1 MIEGTRAVSIV
12 LGIVLSAC
20 LAYGQAGTGEISG
33 AVRDSTGAALPGVR
47 LTLTD
52 RRTTYS
58 REVVTTSNGSY
69 VAAALGAGEYA
80 IKAELT
86 NFRTQIREG
95 IVLQVGRQERVD
107 LVLAVGD
114 QSEVVTVQDS
124 VSLVNSSNAELSEV
138 IGTERIVNLPLNGR
152 QFVDLTLLSAN
163 VFKAP
168 RGTRGSALAQTGAA
182 VLVGGQRAGHNMYYL
197 DGVSVTDQYFN
208 HLVAAPPVDAIQEFN
223 IQKSIYAAEFG
234 GKASATISAVIKAG
248 GKAVHGTA
256 YEFLRNDILDARN
269 FFDSGK
275 KPAYRHNQFGGA
287 IGGPIRKDQ
296 TFFFVSYERLR
307 ARQGLTQTFSVPRPA
322 ARAGDFSGLAAI
334 YDPLTTTPSG
344 SRTVFPGNRIATNR
358 LDPVAIAF
366 LGKMP
371 EANLVGEAQ
380 NFLASP
386 TLRNDDDQGVMRID
400 HRLTSKDN
408 LFGRLY
414 VADFDTFQPLG
425 SGLLNESLVPGFG
438 YYLTTHTKSIG
449 LGETHVFSA
458 GAVSEFRFGFLRV
471 TGGQQSQNQG
481 VHFAA
486 LNGVGGISPSADQ
499 TGYPSVSFSGAYS
512 TAGDPA
518 NLFTRRNN
526 SFDVLENVSLIR
538 GPHSLKFG
546 AYIFRLQFNPSES
559 PNARGSFTFTP
570 RYSSSAAGLGDGNAF
585 ADFLLGYPSSA
596 QAGVGPGGSEYGRS
610 TWSHFYAQDDW
621 RIRRSLMFNFGV
633 RYEINGKITDTQ
645 NRLSSI
651 ETDRFVIASDDE
663 GRVNAFAGG
672 LLGLIPGRY
681 VTSKEAGYERSLQ
694 RPNYHHIAPRA
705 GMAWEVSDK
714 TVIRAGWGLFFN
726 QAAYNIQTALTEN
739 LPFFFNKSVN
749 TAVTTLTPSLTTS
762 TILSA
767 SGNGTSGGSS
777 LDYAYRSEFADSWS
791 FNLQRKLGREWALEV
806 GYFGSHVTGA
816 DNSTYRN
823 IPLPG
828 PGAIDARRPNPL
840 ISAFKAIRWDGWSIY
855 HSGTVKVERRLARG
869 LSVNANYTW
878 SKSIDD
884 ASDVGSTFAET
895 NIPQDVRNVR
905 AEKALS
911 SFDHRHRV
919 VFSFSYALPFS
930 DRPGGLSHF
939 DRPGGLSHFGNKLVK
954 GWTVAAL
961 GSAQSGAPFTVT
973 IPTDNANIGAGPS
986 QRPNLVGDPNATAPR
1001 TAERWFDTSVFAMPS
1016 QFTFGSAGRNI
1027 VFGDNEVNVDL
1038 GLHKDTAVND
1048 RARIQF
1054 RAEIFN
1060 LFNRTNFADVPG
1072 RIAFTPAFGRYSSA
1086 LNSRQV
1092 QLALK
1097 LLF

>member
-1 MIEGTRAVSIV
+1 
-12 LGIVLSAC
+12 
-20 LAYGQAGTGEISG
+20 
-33 AVRDSTGAALPGVR
+33 
-47 LTLTD
+47 
-52 RRTTYS
+52 
-58 REVVTTSNGSY
+58 
-69 VAAALGAGEYA
+69 
-80 IKAELT
+80 
-86 NFRTQIREG
+86 
-95 IVLQVGRQERVD
+95 
-107 LVLAVGD
+107 
-114 QSEVVTVQDS
+114 
-124 VSLVNSSNAELSEV
+124 
-138 IGTERIVNLPLNGR
+138 
-152 QFVDLTLLSAN
+152 
-163 VFKAP
+163 
-168 RGTRGSALAQTGAA
+168 
-182 VLVGGQRAGHNMYYL
+182 MYYL

-234 GKASATISAVIKAG
+234 GKASATISAVIKPG
-248 GKAVHGTA
+248 GKAVHGAA
-256 YEFLRNDILDARN
+256 YEFLRNDVLDARN

-275 KPAYRHNQFGGA
+275 KPPYRHNQFGGA
-287 IGGPIRKDQ
+287 IGGPIRKDKI
-296 TFFFVSYERLR
+296 FFFLSYETRR
-307 ARQGLTQTFSVPRPA
+307 ARQALTQTFSVPPA
-322 ARAGDFSGLAAI
+322 TARAGDFAGLPAI
-334 YDPLTTTPSG
+334 YDPLTTTSSG
-344 SRTVFPGNRIATNR
+344 GRSVFPGNRIAANR
-358 LDPVAIAF
+358 LDPVAMAF
-366 LGKMP
+366 LRKLP
-371 EANLVGEAQ
+371 EANLAGQAQ
-380 NFLASP
+380 NYLASP
-386 TLRNDDDQGVMRID
+386 TLRNDDNQGVMRID
-400 HRLTSKDN
+400 HHITSKDS

-414 VADFDTFQPLG
+414 VADFDMFQPFG
-425 SGLLNESLVPGFG
+425 SSLLNESLVPGFG
-438 YYLTTHTKSIG
+438 YHLTTRTKSIG
-449 LGETHVFSA
+449 LGETHVFSP
-458 GAVSEFRFGFLRV
+458 GLVSEFRFGFLRV

-481 VHFAA
+481 INFAA
-486 LNGVGGISPSADQ
+486 LNGVGGISPSTDQ

-526 SFDVLENVSLIR
+526 SFDIIENLSRIK

-546 AYIFRLQFNPSES
+546 AYVFRLQFNPSES

-585 ADFLLGYPSSA
+585 ADFLLGFPSSA

-610 TWSHFYAQDDW
+610 TWAHFYAQDDW
-621 RIRRSLMFNFGV
+621 RIHRSLMFNFGI

-672 LLGLIPGRY
+672 LLGLIPGAY
-681 VTSKEAGYERSLQ
+681 VTSKAAGYDRSLQ
-694 RPNYHHIAPRA
+694 LPNYHHIAPRA
-705 GMAWEVSDK
+705 GLAWELSDK

-749 TAVTTLTPSLTTS
+749 TAATTLIPSLTTS
-762 TILSA
+762 TILLS
-767 SGNGTSGGSS
+767 SGNGTVGGSS

-791 FNLQRKLGREWALEV
+791 FNLQRKLGSEWAVEV
-806 GYFGSHVTGA
+806 GYFGSHVSGA

-840 ISAFKAIRWDGWSIY
+840 ISGFKAIRWDGWSIY
-855 HSGTVKVERRLARG
+855 HSGTVKLERRLARG
-869 LSVNANYTW
+869 LSVNASYTW

-911 SFDHRHRV
+911 SFDHRHRL

-930 DRPGGLSHF
+930 DRPGGLSHI
-939 DRPGGLSHFGNKLVK
+939 GYKLTK

-986 QRPNLVGDPNATAPR
+986 QRPNLRGDPNANAPR
-1001 TAERWFDTSVFAMPS
+1001 TAERWFDTSAFSMPS
-1016 QFTFGSAGRNI
+1016 QFRFGNAGRNI
-1027 VFGDNEVNVDL
+1027 VFGDNEVNMDL
-1038 GLHKDTAVND
+1038 GLHKDTAITD
-1048 RARIQF
+1048 RTRIQF

-1086 LNSRQV
+1086 LNSRQA